1 MNDQEDMIMNTLNRT
16 TYPATMYT
24 EKVLQF
30 GEGNFLRAFTDWQIH
45 QMNTKAN
52 FDAGVVIVQPLA
64 TGMAERLNE
73 QDGLY
78 TVYLEGIEK
87 GQPSQT
93 HEVIECVTRAINP
106 YEHYESYEALAYQ
119 PELRWIISNTTEAG
133 IAFNSTD
140 QLADRPQ
147 QSYPGKLTSLLYR
160 RFRHFHGDNS
170 KGFIILPCEL
180 IDHNGDELKKIV
192 LQYADLWNLEP
203 EFGAWIHQA
212 NTFCSSLVDRI
223 VPGYPKQRMPQITAE
238 LGYEDSFVVVGEP
251 FHLLVIE
258 GPSWIEQELPFAQ
271 AGLHIKVV
279 EDMAPYRTRKV
290 RILNGAHTAM
300 TPVAYLYGLNTVAEA
315 VEHPVTG
322 AFVRSLIQD
331 EIIPTLD
338 LPADELEQFAASVIE
353 RFRNPYVEHFL
364 MSISL
369 NSISKFKTRDLP
381 TLTAYI
387 EQTGKLPSKL
397 VFSLAALIT
406 FYKGDRGGEPIALN
420 DDIAV
425 LQQLAELWKVCDN
438 SQQGLYQLATAVLGE
453 VSFWGIDLNTYTG
466 LTEQVMNDLY
476 CIQHQGIVV
485 ALQEL
490 MDHSVASTS

>member
-1 MNDQEDMIMNTLNRT
+1 MPTLNRT
-16 TYPATMYT
+16 TYPASTYT

-45 QMNTKAN
+45 QMNKKAN

-78 TVYLEGIEK
+78 TVYLEGIEQ

-93 HEVIECVTRAINP
+93 HEVIECVTRGINP
-106 YEHYESYEALAYQ
+106 YEHYEQYEALAYQ

-160 RFRHFHGDNS
+160 RFRHFHGEES

-203 EFGAWIHQA
+203 EFSAWVHQA
-212 NTFCSSLVDRI
+212 NTFCSTLVDRI
-223 VPGYPKQRMPQITAE
+223 VPGYPKQRMPEITAE
-238 LGYEDSFVVVGEP
+238 LGYEDQFVVVGEP

-271 AGLHIKVV
+271 AGLHIQVV
-279 EDMAPYRTRKV
+279 SDMAPYRTRKV

-322 AFVRSLIQD
+322 AFVHALIQD

-338 LPADELEQFAASVIE
+338 LPADELEQFAAAVME

-381 TLTAYI
+381 TLTSYI
-387 EQTGKLPSKL
+387 EQHNQLPAKL
-397 VFSLAALIT
+397 VFSLAALMA
-406 FYKGDRGGEPIALN
+406 FYKGDRSGEPILLN
-420 DDIAV
+420 DDKAV
-425 LQQLAELWKVCDN
+425 LQQLAELWNVCDN
-438 SQQGLYQLATAVLGE
+438 SQPSLHQLVTAVLGE
-453 VSFWGIDLNTYTG
+453 VSFWGVNLNSYAG
-466 LTEQVMNDLY
+466 LTEQVTMDLY
-476 CIQHQGIVV
+476 HIQHQGMVA

-490 MDHSVASTS
+490 MAPSVTPTV

>member
-1 MNDQEDMIMNTLNRT
+1 MNTLNRT
-16 TYPATMYT
+16 TYHATTYT
-24 EKVLQF
+24 EKVVQF

-45 QMNTKAN
+45 QMNKKAN

-64 TGMAERLNE
+64 TGMAEQLNE

-78 TVYLEGIEK
+78 TVYLEGIQD

-93 HEVIECVTRAINP
+93 HEVIECVTRGINP
-106 YEHYESYEALAYQ
+106 YEHYETYEALAYQ

-133 IAFNSTD
+133 IAFHPTD

-160 RFRHFHGDNS
+160 RFRHFHGEAS

-203 EFGAWIHQA
+203 EFVAWVHQA

-223 VPGYPKQRMPQITAE
+223 VPGYPKQRMPEITAE

-271 AGLHIKVV
+271 AGLYIKVV

-300 TPVAYLYGLNTVAEA
+300 TPVAYLYGLNTVAET
-315 VEHPVTG
+315 VDHPVTG

-338 LPADELEQFAASVIE
+338 LPAEELEQFAEAVME
-353 RFRNPYVEHFL
+353 RFRNPYVQHFL

-387 EQTGKLPSKL
+387 EQTVKLPQKL
-397 VFSLAALIT
+397 VFSLAALIA
-406 FYKGDRGGEPIALN
+406 FYKGERSGEPIALN

-438 SQQGLYQLATAVLGE
+438 SQQSLHQLVTAVLGE
-453 VSFWGIDLNTYTG
+453 LSFWGMDLNHYSG
-466 LTEQVMNDLY
+466 LTEQVTNDLY
-476 CIQHQGIVV
+476 HIQQQGIVV
-485 ALQEL
+485 ALQAL
-490 MDHSVASTS
+490 MDHSATPTS

>member
-1 MNDQEDMIMNTLNRT
+1 MNTLNRT
-16 TYPATMYT
+16 TYPATTYT
-24 EKVLQF
+24 EKVVQF

-45 QMNTKAN
+45 QMNKKAN

-64 TGMAERLNE
+64 TGMAEQLNE

-78 TVYLEGIEK
+78 TVYLEGIQD

-93 HEVIECVTRAINP
+93 HEVIECVTRGINP
-106 YEHYESYEALAYQ
+106 YEHYETYEALAYQ

-133 IAFNSTD
+133 IAFHPTD

-160 RFRHFHGDNS
+160 RFRHFHGEAS

-203 EFGAWIHQA
+203 EFVAWVHQA

-223 VPGYPKQRMPQITAE
+223 VPGYPKQRMPEITAE

-300 TPVAYLYGLNTVAEA
+300 TPVAYLYGLNTVAET
-315 VEHPVTG
+315 VDHPVTG

-338 LPADELEQFAASVIE
+338 LPAEELEQFAAAVME
-353 RFRNPYVEHFL
+353 RFRNPYVQHFL

-387 EQTGKLPSKL
+387 EQTGKLPQKL
-397 VFSLAALIT
+397 VFSLAALIA
-406 FYKGDRGGEPIALN
+406 FYKGERSGEPIALN

-438 SQQGLYQLATAVLGE
+438 SQQSLHQLVTTVLGE
-453 VSFWGIDLNTYTG
+453 LSFWGMDLNHYSG
-466 LTEQVMNDLY
+466 LTEQVTNDLY
-476 CIQHQGIVV
+476 RIQHQGIVV
-485 ALQEL
+485 ALQAL
-490 MDHSVASTS
+490 MDHSATPTS

>member
-1 MNDQEDMIMNTLNRT
+1 MEKLNRT
-16 TYPATMYT
+16 LHPATIYT

-30 GEGNFLRAFTDWQIH
+30 GEGNFLRAFADWQIH
-45 QMNTKAN
+45 QMNQKAN

-64 TGMAERLNE
+64 TGMAEQLNT

-78 TVYLEGIEK
+78 TVYLEGIQN

-93 HEVIECVTRAINP
+93 HEVIDCVTRGINP
-106 YEHYESYEALAYQ
+106 YEHYEAYEELAYQ

-133 IAFNSTD
+133 IVFNPTD

-147 QSYPGKLTSLLYR
+147 QSYPGKLTALLYR
-160 RFRHFHGDNS
+160 RFRHFQGDDS

-180 IDHNGDELKKIV
+180 IDHNGDELKRIV
-192 LQYADLWNLEP
+192 LQYAELWNLEST
-203 EFGAWIHQA
+203 FKDWIESA

-223 VPGYPKQRMPQITAE
+223 VPGYPKQRMPEITAE

-258 GPSWIEQELPFAQ
+258 GPAWIENELPFAA
-271 AGLHIKVV
+271 AGLNIKIVD
-279 EDMAPYRTRKV
+279 DMAPYRTRKV

-315 VEHPVTG
+315 VDHPVTG
-322 AFVRSLIQD
+322 KFIQSLINE

-338 LPADELEQFAASVIE
+338 LPAEELRQFAADVLE

-381 TLTAYI
+381 TLTRYI
-387 EQTGKLPSKL
+387 DQTGKLPEKL
-397 VFSLAALIT
+397 VFSLAALIA
-406 FYKGDRGGEPIALN
+406 FYKGDRSGETIELN

-438 SQQGLYQLATAVLGE
+438 SQQSLYRLVTAVLGE
-453 VSFWGIDLNTYTG
+453 VSFWGMDLNVYPD

-476 CIQHQGIVV
+476 RIQQQGIVV

-490 MDHSVASTS
+490 IDHSTTTTA